1 MYANSCLHRNM
12 WANRFASSVAH
23 VHSHQKRNREIFI
36 GKLWHRRRFHA
47 KRFFFIQY
55 AHTHAQNFIKIPTR
69 RCRVPAANVW
79 TPSSKEMVVRVCS
92 FGWRRKTFIQFAC
105 ARITLPTILHILT
118 YQSCSFV
125 IFQMKNFSLGG
136 SFLSFFVFFFFIV

>member
-55 AHTHAQNFIKIPTR
+55 AHTHTLRISLRSPR
-69 RCRVPAANVW
+69 GDAAFLLPMSELHLQKKW
-79 TPSSKEMVVRVCS
+79 SCASVVSADVE
-92 FGWRRKTFIQFAC
+92 K
-105 ARITLPTILHILT
+105 
-118 YQSCSFV
+118 
-125 IFQMKNFSLGG
+125 
-136 SFLSFFVFFFFIV
+136 LSFNLRVHGSHYPLSYIYSHTNRVRSLFFK